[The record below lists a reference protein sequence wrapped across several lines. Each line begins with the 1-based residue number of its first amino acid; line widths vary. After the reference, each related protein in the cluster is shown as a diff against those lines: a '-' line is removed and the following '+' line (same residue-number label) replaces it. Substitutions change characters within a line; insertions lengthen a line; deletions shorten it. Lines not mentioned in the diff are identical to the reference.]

1 MTREPFVPGLQLSE
15 RFFREAVRPILAM
28 RFPELVYSAAHLG
41 HGSDVLGFDT
51 ARSTDHGWGPKVTLF
66 VAEADLP
73 RYREAI
79 VRHLAET
86 LPYEFLG
93 YPTHFAEPE
102 IDGGRLMPIASGP
115 INHGVRVA
123 TVRSFFTRLLGLDPT
138 GEIGPVDWLL
148 LPEQRLRA
156 ATAGRVFHDGLGALE
171 AVRAKLRYY
180 PRDVWLYRLACQ
192 WRRIE
197 QEEPFVARCGDVGDE
212 LGSRLIAARLV
223 RDLMALGFL
232 MERTYAPYGKWFGT
246 AFARLACAATL
257 TPFFERVL
265 SAPHWRERE
274 AHLALA
280 YETVA
285 TMHNALAIAEPLPTR
300 VSPFHG
306 RPYLVIHGD
315 RFAAAIRAAIQS
327 DEIRRLPPHIGA
339 VDQFADSTDV
349 LSYPEHSARL
359 AAIYGD

>member
-1 MTREPFVPGLQLSE
+1 MTRGFVPGLELSE
-15 RFFREAVRPILAM
+15 RFFEEAIRPILAE
-28 RFPELVYSAAHLG
+28 RFPDLVYSAAHLG

-51 ARSTDHGWGPKVTLF
+51 ARSTDHGWGPKTTLF

-73 RYREAI
+73 GYREAI
-79 VRHLAET
+79 VRLLVET

-102 IDGGRLMPIASGP
+102 VDGGRLMPIASGP

-123 TVRSFFTRLLGLDPT
+123 SVRGFFTRLLGVDPS
-138 GEIGPVDWLL
+138 GEIGPVDWLV

-156 ATAGRVFHDGLGALE
+156 ATAGRVFHDGLGTLE
-171 AVRAKLRYY
+171 PVRARLRYF

-197 QEEPFVARCGDVGDE
+197 QEEPFMARCGDVGDE

-232 MERTYAPYGKWFGT
+232 MERTYAPYNKWFGS

-257 TPFFERVL
+257 TPIFERVL
-265 SAPHWRERE
+265 GASDWRERE
-274 AHLALA
+274 THLSRA
-280 YETVA
+280 YEAAA
-285 TMHNALAIAEPLPTR
+285 TLHNALAITEPLPTR
-300 VSPFHG
+300 VSPFYG

-327 DEIRRLPPHIGA
+327 EAVRRLPSHIGA

-349 LSYPEHSARL
+349 LSYPDRSARL
-359 AAIYGD
+359 AAIYAD